1 MLGILFLE
9 ALFWLLPSLLLKKK
23 KKKYILDG
31 KNTHPSKRTS
41 ISYKG
46 EHSKGEKKLHK
57 LNSLLIKLKL

>member
-9 ALFWLLPSLLLKKK
+9 ALFWLLPSLLLKK